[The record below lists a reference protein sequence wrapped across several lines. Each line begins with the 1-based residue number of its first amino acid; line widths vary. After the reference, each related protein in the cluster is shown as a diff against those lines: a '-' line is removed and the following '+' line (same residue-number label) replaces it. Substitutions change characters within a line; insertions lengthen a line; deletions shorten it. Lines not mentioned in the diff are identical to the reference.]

1 MLVALVVSLSDK
13 SKFMEENI
21 MSKKNINFK
30 SMSEKAANQIN
41 SFKFTMIAMAK
52 ENVAYH
58 ATMNQL
64 EKKLEAI
71 KESRKND
78 LEQGMNEN
86 EVVAKYP
93 TLEVDKA
100 INREKLRHEKALAPL
115 KEDLQDT
122 YAFVPDDMYAS
133 YVRKIEDG
141 KRGDFLNAIAEFL
154 NLLGIENC
162 TDAQIRAMAERMSD
176 CLGAKVSNAT
186 AIVKNEELHSVL
198 KKRAFYK
205 LFMSVFRDLYM

>member
-1 MLVALVVSLSDK
+1 
-13 SKFMEENI
+13 

-41 SFKFTMIAMAK
+41 SFKFTMIEIAK

-58 ATMNQL
+58 ATMKQFEN
-64 EKKLEAI
+64 KLETI
-71 KESRKND
+71 KENRNND

-100 INREKLRHEKALAPL
+100 MNREKLRHEKALAPL
-115 KEDLQDT
+115 KDTLQDT
-122 YAFVPDDMYAS
+122 YVFVPEDMYAA

-141 KRGDFLNAIAEFL
+141 KRGDFLNAIAVFL
-154 NLLGIENC
+154 NRLGVESC
-162 TDAQIRAMAERMSD
+162 TDTQIRAMAERMSD

-186 AIVKNEELHSVL
+186 TIIKNEELHSVL

-205 LFMSVFRDLYM
+205 LFMSVFCDLYM